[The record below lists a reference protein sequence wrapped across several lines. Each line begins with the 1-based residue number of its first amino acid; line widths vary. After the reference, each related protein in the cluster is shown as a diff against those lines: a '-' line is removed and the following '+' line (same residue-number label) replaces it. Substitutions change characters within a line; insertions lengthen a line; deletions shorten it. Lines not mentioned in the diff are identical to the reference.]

1 LEQAAAGRSTD
12 LRREVAERVHD
23 KGEIE
28 RFKSE
33 INLVE
38 YAQANGYTLER
49 RESSHH
55 SKIMSHENGDKIMVG
70 TTKGGHGVYCSL
82 RNNDRDNGT
91 IVDFVQSRRD
101 MDLREARREL
111 RPWIGMGRMP
121 ERPLMPEQKPL
132 PSSDLSIHQMT
143 AGFSVT
149 KAVERQPYLE
159 SCGIS
164 EAVLADDR
172 FRGMIREDDEG
183 NVVFPHYTHGG
194 LTGYEINNEDFK
206 GFSEEGS
213 RGVWVTNNVS
223 SAKEI
228 VVTQSAMDAL
238 SHAQMRETDKDTAYI
253 SVGGTISR
261 HQERLISSLMDRA
274 HHRGARIS
282 IATGMDEPGHK
293 LAWSL
298 KEMAPEDANVKRM
311 IPRQGNDFSEC
322 LQIRT
327 QEHSMD
333 RTMESS
339 LDMGRGMER

>member
-1 LEQAAAGRSTD
+1 M
-12 LRREVAERVHD
+12 
-23 KGEIE
+23 
-28 RFKSE
+28 
-33 INLVE
+33 E

-143 AGFSVT
+143 VDFSIT
-149 KAVERQPYLE
+149 KTVERQTYLE
-159 SCGIS
+159 NCGIS
-164 EAVLADDR
+164 KSTLADDR
-172 FRGMIREDDEG
+172 FRGMVREDDNG

-206 GFSEEGS
+206 GFSEGGS

-223 SAKEI
+223 SAEEI

-282 IATGMDEPGHK
+282 IATGHG
-293 LAWSL
+293 
-298 KEMAPEDANVKRM
+298 
-311 IPRQGNDFSEC
+311 
-322 LQIRT
+322 RT
-327 QEHSMD
+327 G
-333 RTMESS
+333 T
-339 LDMGRGMER
+339 